1 MIQLDILSGKKAG
14 DQTVV
19 RRFPFR
25 VGRTAGNQLQLEDDG
40 VWDQHV
46 VLEFQKKAGFNLAT
60 ARNALAAVNGAP
72 VQNTILRNGDIIT
85 IGSVKLQFWLA
96 AACQRGLHV
105 RESFVWAL
113 LLAVTASQF
122 VLLYWL
128 IRTE

>member
-1 MIQLDILSGKKAG
+1 MIQLNVLSGKKAG

-19 RRFPFR
+19 RHFPFR
-25 VGRTAGNQLQLEDDG
+25 IGRAAGNEWQLDDDG

-46 VLEFQKKAGFNLAT
+46 VFEFQKKAGFNLAT
-60 ARNALAAVNGAP
+60 APNALAAINGAS

-96 AACQRGLHV
+96 AAKQPGLRL
-105 RESFVWAL
+105 REFFIWAL
-113 LLAVTASQF
+113 LMAVTGSQF

-128 IRTE
+128 VRTE